1 MYDSRR
7 KPLPTVQA
15 TAAAVAAF
23 APAAPRSAL
32 DAAALRQRMW
42 LLPLPDE
49 TELENMYSR
58 TTAEEDAAD
67 PQCDPPDDELLAELA
82 ELEGEV
88 EAELDALQ
96 SELNDVDDNYDD
108 DDL

>member
-1 MYDSRR
+1 M
-7 KPLPTVQA
+7 
-15 TAAAVAAF
+15 AAF
-23 APAAPRSAL
+23 APAAPGSAL
-32 DAAALRQRMW
+32 DAAALEAEDVAFA
-42 LLPLPDE
+42 PLPDE